1 MATIKVQNMNC
12 GKCVERIKNA
22 LTAAQIEC
30 EVCLENKTVTVA
42 DELEQAAA
50 NELDDIGFIVL

>member
-22 LTAAQIEC
+22 LAAAQIEC